1 MICVAVPDDVM
12 QIVPLHRHLQ
22 RNQSNHH
29 VTGLYAALFFVSS
42 FVTLN
47 MTNQEKK
54 RKNQK
59 GKLVHWQLE
68 RSQSPV

>member
-12 QIVPLHRHLQ
+12 QIVH
-22 RNQSNHH
+22 NI
-29 VTGLYAALFFVSS
+29 VTGLIEP
-42 FVTLN
+42 VTLN

-54 RKNQK
+54 KNKQKEKTNK
-59 GKLVHWQLE
+59 GKPVHWQLE